1 MSTNTQSVIRD
12 LEEASIRR
20 MLRENFIGSLAFI
33 AHQDPQVL
41 PITYFFDESENS
53 LISYS
58 EEGHKIHAMRENPSV
73 SLGVYEVESPAR
85 WQSVLVQGIYEE
97 LEQIDAKAHLRRFSE
112 GIRNLLS
119 QKGIQDDAFISDF
132 SSKISG
138 QKPQLVYRIR
148 ILEWSGK
155 YRGES

>member
-1 MSTNTQSVIRD
+1 MSTNAPPVIRD
-12 LEEASIRR
+12 LEEASIRQL
-20 MLRENFIGSLAFI
+20 LREHFIGSLAFI
-33 AHQDPQVL
+33 AHSDPQVL
-41 PITYFFDESENS
+41 PITYYFDEEENC

-58 EEGHKIHAMRENPSV
+58 EEGHKIQAMRENPSV

-85 WQSVLVQGIYEE
+85 WRSVLVQGIYEE

-112 GIRNLLS
+112 GIRHLLS

-132 SSKISG
+132 SSKSSG
-138 QKPQLVYRIR
+138 RKPQLVYRIR

-155 YRGES
+155 YRGTS